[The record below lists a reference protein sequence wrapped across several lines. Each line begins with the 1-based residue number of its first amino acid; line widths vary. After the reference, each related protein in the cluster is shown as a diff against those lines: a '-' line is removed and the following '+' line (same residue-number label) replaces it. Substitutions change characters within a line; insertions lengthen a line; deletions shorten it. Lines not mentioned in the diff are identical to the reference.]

1 MGVKHLTY
9 QQIDKVKWD
18 ACIDNADNGLIY
30 AYSFYLDCMAKNWEA
45 LVLNDYE
52 AVMPLTW
59 NKKYGISYL
68 YQPAFTAS
76 LGVFAR
82 PQDSVSRAQW
92 GKTINAEIISAF
104 LTAIPSKYKYWDIYF
119 NHGNF
124 FELKDFKLY
133 ERVNYILDLNSDYEN
148 LYSAFSDNI
157 KRNIKKAAQFH
168 LTINKNI
175 AVADVIAIA
184 KEYAVGN
191 SRTTDKDFA
200 NFENLYK
207 LLHKKEKATTY
218 GVYTKEKQLI
228 ASAVFFFSHSRAYY
242 ILVGNHPNGKTLG
255 ASHALINA
263 FIKDHAGENL
273 LLDFEGSDISSLA
286 FFYSSFG
293 AFEEKYSS
301 IRLNKLPAIIKWLK
315 N

>member
-1 MGVKHLTY
+1 VEVKHLTY
-9 QQIDKVKWD
+9 QLIDKVKWD

-59 NKKYGISYL
+59 NKKYGITYL
-68 YQPAFTAS
+68 YQPAFTAN
-76 LGVFAR
+76 LGVF
-82 PQDSVSRAQW
+82 SKGV
-92 GKTINAEIISAF
+92 NAAMANAF
-104 LTAIPSKYKYWDIYF
+104 LKAIPAKYRYWDIYF
-119 NHGNF
+119 NQGNF

-148 LYSAFSDNI
+148 LYSAFRDNI

-175 AVADVIAIA
+175 AVADVISIA
-184 KEYAVGN
+184 KEYTVGV
-191 SRTTDKDFA
+191 SDTTEIDFS
-200 NFENLYK
+200 NFESLYK
-207 LLHKKEKATTY
+207 ILHKKEKATTY

-228 ASAVFFFSHSRAYY
+228 ASAVFFFSHGRAYY

-263 FIKDHAGENL
+263 FIKDHAGTSL
-273 LLDFEGSDISSLA
+273 LLDFEGSDVNSLA

-293 AFEEKYSS
+293 AVQEKYSA
-301 IRLNKLPAIIKWLK
+301 ILLNKLPAIIKWLK
-315 N
+315 R